1 MEKKTSSKINRLKL
15 SLLGPP
21 EIHYDNRP
29 LTFRTR
35 KAFALL
41 IYLAT
46 EAGQQPREKL
56 TALFWPESDTSR
68 GRGML
73 RTSLVHLREVMDTFD
88 EAYLIVARQA
98 LGFDSTLG
106 LDFDLHLLQEA
117 INAVEQQPNQQPG
130 DPFMTQLQT
139 AVDSYRGDFLEGFT
153 LADTPAFD
161 DWVIWQ
167 REFWHGR
174 VSRLFEALSQGY
186 FERGDLASGIETAT
200 RWRNHDP
207 FSEAAASR
215 LMQLYFAGHNQA
227 AALQTYGDYQTM
239 LADEFGAVPSPEIEA
254 LAARIRA
261 SAAPQRLPDAPTP
274 VHAPADLTF
283 VGRTHEFQRLQAIFD
298 QASRQQAQVALLTG
312 EAGIGKTRLATEFL
326 TWATAQGADILSGR
340 AFEAGGRLPYQP
352 LIQCLRSRLARENA
366 PDDLLSDIWLAEL
379 SRLLPELHDRY
390 PDLAQPQPD
399 ETTAQTR
406 LFEAITRLGQAFAG
420 RAPLLIFL
428 DDAQWADMASL
439 DALQFALSRWNET
452 RTPLLLLLSARNEAF
467 AATSDLQHWLA
478 RLKTEVI
485 VTRLDL
491 HYLTRENTLALI
503 TALQADHLKAS
514 PSPDVSG
521 DTGPILLKLDAFAE
535 ALHTETGGHPFFV
548 AETLK
553 ALLEQHV
560 LVPGQTVDGTK
571 GLMWRTLA
579 GESSGRFPFLRVIPT
594 SVRQAILDRLA
605 RLTPTAKALLTSAAV
620 LGQGATFEQ
629 LCEVSAVAEM
639 DALEALELLVR
650 RRLLLEREDLIPT
663 YLIAHDLMRDVL
675 YEETSTARKHI
686 LHRRAMTVLAGA
698 APARLAYHAL
708 AAGAVEAAFQY
719 SVAAGDAAFELSAAN
734 EAAGHYQTARQLLDS
749 PAVPPLEPPAYQ
761 HLYTRL
767 GRALE
772 LNGQFDQALAIYEDL
787 GQIAKQHYAPTVEL
801 AALMAQV
808 TILAVGGSPLFQSK
822 RAESLLLQALALAQT
837 IDDQVIETKIL
848 WRMMQVYMFSGGRFQ
863 ECIDAGERALAL
875 AHQLDLPEQIAFIL
889 GDLELIYTDTL
900 NFKHC
905 VELATEAAQRWRTL
919 GNRSMEVDALSK
931 LMGVQIYLGQY
942 EQALALSAE
951 AYQISQ
957 EINNVWGQW
966 QSRAFTEYVYWERG
980 QPDQALLVL
989 EDIIRLGE
997 QGGYPLP
1004 LTFSRAQLAL
1014 FYGALGLI
1022 ERGLALAHLAL
1033 EADAQFPMFR
1043 VHILAV
1049 LAQLHLRQGQLAE
1062 AQALVDRARLDP
1074 QRAGHPVWALYLP
1087 VVEAELA
1094 VHQEEYG
1101 HALEVTEG
1109 FLETLHQFGIR
1120 IYLLPTLYF
1129 RGQALLAQNQPD
1141 AARTCWLEARAIAEE
1156 MDSRRWLWQILF
1168 ALSQLEH
1175 DPAEAKLLC
1184 QQSREIINSISEHT
1198 PPDFLASFL
1207 GVPEVGA
1214 ILAEQ
1219 VVGET
1224 TK

>member
-1 MEKKTSSKINRLKL
+1 MNRLKL
-15 SLLGPP
+15 SFFGPP
-21 EIHYDNRP
+21 EIYYDSQP

-35 KAFALL
+35 KALALL

-46 EAGQQPREKL
+46 EGGQQPREKL
-56 TALFWPESDTSR
+56 TALFWPESDAGR
-68 GRGML
+68 GRTML
-73 RTSLVHLREVMDTFD
+73 RTSLVHLRAVLDTLAG
-88 EAYLIVARQA
+88 AYLIVERQT
-98 LGFDSTLG
+98 LGFDPALD
-106 LDFDLHLLQEA
+106 LDFDLHLLQAAMNTLERDS
-117 INAVEQQPNQQPG
+117 NQQAG
-130 DPFMTQLQT
+130 DQLIAQLQT
-139 AVDSYRGDFLEGFT
+139 ALDRYRGDFLEGFT
-153 LADTPAFD
+153 LPDTPTFD
-161 DWVIWQ
+161 DWVTLQ

-186 FERGDLASGIETAT
+186 FERGDLANGIETAT
-200 RWRNHDP
+200 RWQSHDA

-215 LMQLYFAGHNQA
+215 LMQLYFAGHNRA
-227 AALQTYGDYQTM
+227 AALQAYAGYQTM
-239 LADEFGAVPSPEIEA
+239 LVDEFGAVPSPEIEA

-261 SAAPQRLPDAPTP
+261 GAAPQRQPNAPAP

-283 VGRTHEFQRLQAIFD
+283 VGRTHELQRLQAIFA
-298 QASRQQAQVALLTG
+298 QASRGQAQVALLTG

-352 LIQCLRSRLARENA
+352 LIQCLRARLARENA

-399 ETTAQTR
+399 EATAQTR
-406 LFEAITRLGQAFAG
+406 LFEAITRLGQALAR
-420 RAPLLIFL
+420 RAPLLFFL
-428 DDAQWADMASL
+428 DDAQWADLASL

-452 RTPLLLLLSARNEAF
+452 RTPILLLLSARNEAF

-478 RLKTEVI
+478 RLKADVT
-485 VTRLDL
+485 VTRLNL

-503 TALQADHLKAS
+503 TALQADHLKVS

-521 DTGPILLKLDAFAE
+521 DTGPIPLKLDAFAE
-535 ALHTETGGHPFFV
+535 ALHIETGGHPFFV
-548 AETLK
+548 AETIK

-560 LVPGQTVDGTK
+560 LVPGQTADGTK

-579 GESSGRFPFLRVIPT
+579 GETSGRFPFLRIIPT

-605 RLTPTAKALLTSAAV
+605 RLTLTAKALLTSAAV

-639 DALEALELLVR
+639 DALEALEELVG
-650 RRLLLEREDLIPT
+650 RRLLLERADLIPT
-663 YLIAHDLMRDVL
+663 YLIAHDLIRDVL
-675 YEETSTARKHI
+675 YEETSTARKRI
-686 LHRRAMTVLAGA
+686 LHRRAMTVLDETG
-698 APARLAYHAL
+698 PARLAYHAL
-708 AAGAVEAAFQY
+708 KAGAVKAAFQY
-719 SVAAGDAAFELSAAN
+719 SVAAGDAAFALSAAS
-734 EAAGHYQTARQLLDS
+734 EALNHYQTARRLLDS
-749 PAVPPLEPPAYQ
+749 PTIPALEPPAYQ
-761 HLYTRL
+761 HLYTQL

-772 LNGQFDQALAIYEDL
+772 LNEQFDQALAIYEEL
-787 GQIAKQHYAPTVEL
+787 GQIAKQHHAPPVEL

-863 ECIDAGERALAL
+863 EGIAAGERALAL
-875 AHQLDLPEQIAFIL
+875 AHQLDLSEQIAFIV
-889 GDLELIYTDTL
+889 GDLALSYTDTL

-931 LMGVQIYLGQY
+931 LMGNLIFMGQY
-942 EQALALSAE
+942 EQGLALSAE

-966 QSRAFTEYVYWERG
+966 QSRGFTENAYWERG

-989 EDIIRLGE
+989 ENVVRLGE

-1004 LTFSRAQLAL
+1004 LTYSRAQLGLA
-1014 FYGALGLI
+1014 YGALGLI
-1022 ERGLALAHLAL
+1022 ERGLALARLAL

-1049 LAQLHLRQGQLAE
+1049 LAQLHLWQGQLTE
-1062 AQALVDRARLDP
+1062 AQALVDQARLDP
-1074 QRAGHPVWALYLP
+1074 LRAAHPVWALYLP

-1094 VHQEEYG
+1094 VQQEDYAQ
-1101 HALEVTEG
+1101 ALDVTAAYLPT
-1109 FLETLHQFGIR
+1109 LEQHEIR
-1120 IYLLPTLYF
+1120 LYHLPTLYF
-1129 RGQALLAQNQPD
+1129 RGQALLGQNQPD
-1141 AARTCWLEARAIAEE
+1141 AARDCWLEARAIAEE
-1156 MDSRRWLWQILF
+1156 MGSRRWLWPILF
-1168 ALSQLEH
+1168 ALSRLEP
-1175 DPAEAKLLC
+1175 DPAQAKQLR
-1184 QQSREIINSISEHT
+1184 QQAREIIDYISRHT
-1198 PPDFLASFL
+1198 PPDFRASIL
-1207 GVPEVGA
+1207 GLPEVRA
-1214 ILAEQ
+1214 VLTE
-1219 VVGET
+1219 
-1224 TK
+1224 